1 VTVPL
6 EPHPSEGSG
15 SWAERRL
22 TVLCET
28 ARVLA
33 ESGPLSGAVPQI
45 LKAVCEALGWEY
57 GALWNVDA
65 RAGVLHCV
73 ATWSLPPLSF
83 QSFVDVSRQ
92 QTFAPGAG
100 LPGRVWESGQPAW
113 IPDVLSDS
121 NFPRA
126 AMAARDGLR
135 AALGVPLVVD
145 GVTRG
150 VMEFF
155 SREIRQPDRALL
167 ELFGAI
173 GQQIAVF
180 MSRKTA
186 QDDLDRF
193 FTLSLDMLCIANME
207 GFFLRVNP
215 QWTRVTGYSAAE
227 LQAAPYLTFVHPDDW
242 PSTVA
247 AGARLAAGE
256 PVVSFENRYRCR
268 DGTYR
273 WLMWM
278 SAPFLEQG
286 LIYASAR
293 DITDRR
299 KAEEELRQ
307 YAAEMAAAR
316 QAQEENSARLRQ
328 LVQELELARKRA
340 EDATAAK
347 GEFLANMSH
356 EIRTPMNAIL
366 GMTELVSRTRLTEE
380 QRDFVGAAREAAES
394 LLGLID
400 DILDFSKIEAR
411 RLELES
417 VAFQLRE
424 TVADT
429 LRLLGPR
436 AHGKGL
442 ELAWHINPDVPDTVT
457 GDPGRLR
464 QVLLNLVGNAVKFTE
479 QGEVVVTVE
488 LIGVPSKEVQ
498 LHFAVRDTG
507 IGVRTDKQWQIFGA
521 FVQADGSTTRKY
533 GGTGLGLT
541 ISAELVELMHG
552 RIWIDSEVGRGSTF
566 HFSATFEIPDKPR
579 AAAETIPVTTAGLR
593 VLVVDDN
600 ATNRRMLEAMLASWH
615 MHATVVS
622 SGEAAL
628 EALGSAA
635 TSDEPFIIALIDA
648 LMPNMDGFTLAQRIR
663 KQRRFA
669 DLRLIMLTSAGA
681 WAGGGRAKKLRLT
694 SITKPVKPSD
704 LLEAIQNA
712 VGRPASAEIPV
723 QTAQK
728 APSAGTRRPL
738 RILLAE
744 DNLINQKVALGIL
757 ASAEHDVTV
766 VDNGRDAVAAVRR
779 QPFDV
784 VLMDLQMPQMGGLE
798 ATKAIREWEGT
809 AGGHIPILAMTAH
822 AMTGDRERCMM
833 AGMDGYIAKPIRMD
847 HVLSAIDASV
857 AAPETPTAESA
868 PIVDS
873 EALLNQSF
881 AGNAALLSEVIDL
894 FLTDTPG
901 LLTEMRSAID
911 AGDEPAIAARAHKM
925 KGTIGV
931 FTDGGAFAAAKE
943 VETAAGHHDLNA
955 VREAFSRLE
964 SHVQELSNT
973 LRQVRQSPPPKRKD
987 LT

>member
-1 VTVPL
+1 MTVPR
-6 EPHPSEGSG
+6 EPHPPEGSG

-22 TVLCET
+22 TALCET

-33 ESGPLSGAVPQI
+33 EPGPLSEAVPRI
-45 LKAVCEALGWEY
+45 LKAVCDALGWEY
-57 GALWNVDA
+57 GALWNVDE
-65 RAGVLHCV
+65 RAGVLRCV

-92 QTFAPGAG
+92 ETFAPGAG

-113 IPDVLSDS
+113 IPDVLRDD

-126 AMAARDGLR
+126 PMAARDGLR
-135 AALGVPLVVD
+135 AALGVPLIV
-145 GVTRG
+145 GGITHG

-155 SREIRQPDRALL
+155 SREIQAPDQALL

-173 GQQIAVF
+173 GQQIGVF

-193 FTLSLDMLCIANME
+193 FTLSLDMLCIANTE
-207 GFFLRVNP
+207 GIFLRLNP
-215 QWTRVTGYSAAE
+215 QWTRVTGYSEAE
-227 LQAAPYLTFVHPDDW
+227 LMAAPYLDFVHPDDR

-247 AGARLAAGE
+247 AAARLAAGE

-299 KAEEELRQ
+299 NAEDHLRQ

-316 QAQEENSARLRQ
+316 QAQEENAARLRQ

-340 EDATAAK
+340 DDATAAK

-366 GMTELVSRTRLTEE
+366 GMTELVSRTQLTEE
-380 QRDFVGAAREAAES
+380 QREFVGAAREAAES

-417 VAFQLRE
+417 LAFDLRD

-429 LRLLGPR
+429 LRLLAPR
-436 AHGKGL
+436 AHDRGL
-442 ELAWHINPDVPDTVT
+442 ELAWHIDPDVPETLI
-457 GDPGRLR
+457 GDPGRVR

-488 LIGVPSKEVQ
+488 LTGVRSEDVL

-507 IGVRTDKQWQIFGA
+507 IGVATDKQWQIFGP
-521 FVQADGSTTRKY
+521 FVQADGSTTRKF

-566 HFSATFEIPDKPR
+566 HFSARFELPDEPR
-579 AAAETIPVTTAGLR
+579 AAEPLPVTTAGLR

-600 ATNRRMLEAMLASWH
+600 ATNRRMLEAMLASWQ
-615 MHATVVS
+615 MEATAVS

-628 EALGSAA
+628 EALDEAA
-635 TSDEPFIIALIDA
+635 VSDEPFAIALLDA

-669 DLRLIMLTSAGA
+669 DLRLIMLTSAGP
-681 WAGGGRAKKLRLT
+681 WAGGGRAKKLRLA
-694 SITKPVKPSD
+694 SITKPVKPSH
-704 LLEAIQNA
+704 LLEAIQTA
-712 VGRPASAEIPV
+712 VGRPARAGIPV
-723 QTAQK
+723 PTAQETL
-728 APSAGTRRPL
+728 SASARRPL

-744 DNLINQKVALGIL
+744 DNVINQKVAVGML
-757 ASAEHDVTV
+757 ASAEHHVTV
-766 VDNGRDAVAAVRR
+766 VDDGRDAVAAVRR

-798 ATKAIREWEGT
+798 ATTAIREWERT
-809 AGGHIPILAMTAH
+809 AGGHIPIIAMTAH
-822 AMTGDRERCMM
+822 AMTGDRERCIT

-847 HVLSAIDASV
+847 DVLSAIDASV
-857 AAPETPTAESA
+857 AAPTSPTAESA
-868 PIVDS
+868 PIINS
-873 EALLNQSF
+873 QELLTNAF
-881 AGNAALLSEVIDL
+881 AGNATLLGEVIDL
-894 FLTDTPG
+894 FLTDTPA
-901 LLTEMRSAID
+901 LLAETRLAIE
-911 AGDEPAIAARAHKM
+911 AAEEATIAERAHKM

-931 FTDGGAFAAAKE
+931 FTTGAAFAAANE
-943 VETAAGHHDLNA
+943 VETAARHHDREA
-955 VREAFSRLE
+955 AREAFGRLE
-964 SHVQELSNT
+964 SHVQELSNR
-973 LRQVRQSPPPKRKD
+973 LRHVRQLVTPPRTP
-987 LT
+987 